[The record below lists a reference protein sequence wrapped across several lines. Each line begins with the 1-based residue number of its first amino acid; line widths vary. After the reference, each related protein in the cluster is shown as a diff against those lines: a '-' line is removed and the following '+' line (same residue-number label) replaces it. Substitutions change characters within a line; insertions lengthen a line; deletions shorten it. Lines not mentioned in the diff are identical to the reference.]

1 MIVLGLT
8 GSIAMGKSEAARMLR
23 RFAVPVFDSD
33 AAVHALL
40 APTGE
45 AFAEVAAAFPEAIVE
60 GAVERRRLA
69 AIVFANPAARKRLE
83 AILHP
88 RVLVAQRRFLE
99 EAERSGARIA
109 ALDIPLLYETG
120 GEKRVD
126 YVAVVSAPPEIQ
138 RARALARPGMTAER
152 LDAILKAQ
160 LPDSEKCRRA
170 DYVLPTGGSK
180 RALLRAIGRMLRDL
194 CERPGGVWP
203 WPLERT
209 GMADA

>member
-23 RFAVPVFDSD
+23 RFGVPVFDSD
-33 AAVHALL
+33 AMVHALL
-40 APTGE
+40 APAGE

-60 GAVERRRLA
+60 GAVDRRRLG
-69 AIVFANPAARKRLE
+69 AIVFVDAAARKRLE

-88 RVLVAQRRFLE
+88 RVFLAQRRFLE
-99 EAERSGARIA
+99 KAERGGARIA
-109 ALDIPLLYETG
+109 ALEIPLLFETG

-126 YVAVVSAPPEIQ
+126 HVAVVSAPPEIQ
-138 RARALARPGMTAER
+138 RARALTRPGMTAER

-180 RALLRAIGRMLRDL
+180 RALLRAIARMLRDL

-203 WPLERT
+203 WPRERT
-209 GMADA
+209 DMADA